1 MFLYGTVFSISGA
14 YRYLGKTPSTARSSQ
29 GVLANMKLAL
39 SEQVHVNGLK
49 GLSPLVNLPGYDL
62 VRGQAVEY
70 MHAVLLGVTR
80 QVASFWFDTSNSDKS
95 YYIGKTIFIAFTHN
109 CCGMESVKMGCYFR
123 NFWLHLGWISLPL

>member
-1 MFLYGTVFSISGA
+1 MHLVFFFNFRCIPLPGDNAIHCKVIS
-14 YRYLGKTPSTARSSQ
+14 

-70 MHAVLLGVTR
+70 MHGVLLGVTR
-80 QVASFWFDTSNSDKS
+80 QMASFWFDTSNSGETF
-95 YYIGKTIFIAFTHN
+95 YIGKIIFMH
-109 CCGMESVKMGCYFR
+109 
-123 NFWLHLGWISLPL
+123 LHIVAYLMPVSTSIQK